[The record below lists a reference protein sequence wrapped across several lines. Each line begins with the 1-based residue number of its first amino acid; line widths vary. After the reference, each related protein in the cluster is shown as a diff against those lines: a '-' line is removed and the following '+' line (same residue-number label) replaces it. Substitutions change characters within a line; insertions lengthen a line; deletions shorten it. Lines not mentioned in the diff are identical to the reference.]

1 MRRVPTSSA
10 DGARASS
17 ENRRSEVR
25 VATPCHSDGVGELSL
40 FEQLESVV
48 GVLAELSGEFDA
60 RLLSGQQA
68 GRVVCAAEEIERYSL
83 VLKTLAVRRVDESGV
98 WRVDGSRSPQK
109 WLANKT
115 GTSLGEAYRTV
126 ELAEQLEELPEVSA
140 AARQGVLSPVQTRM
154 IASAAVKDPASEG
167 LLVGV
172 ARQGTMTALQSE
184 CVAAAQRG
192 AGPGAMAKIHAR
204 RSHRDWIDAE
214 GAFRYKGTLTP
225 DKGARFKK
233 TLAGFTDQVFHDA
246 RRAGVRDSLE
256 AYAADAL
263 VRMADA
269 ALLKTGIATETSTD
283 SRHRAGRGGGAE
295 RVGAPKY
302 TESLVQL
309 VLLVDGAAWERGY
322 TLAGETCEIAG
333 IGPVDVAT
341 AKRMCGHA
349 IVDIVVTRGV
359 DVRTLAHA
367 GHTVTRAQYAA
378 LLAEGYE
385 CNVEGC
391 GNSRFLEIDH
401 LGDGWAVDHVTCNG
415 QLAWKCPHCHD
426 LKSHKG
432 WKDGPRLPNG
442 KRTLIPPANPP
453 PDTG

>member
-1 MRRVPTSSA
+1 
-10 DGARASS
+10 
-17 ENRRSEVR
+17 
-25 VATPCHSDGVGELSL
+25 
-40 FEQLESVV
+40 
-48 GVLAELSGEFDA
+48 
-60 RLLSGQQA
+60 
-68 GRVVCAAEEIERYSL
+68 
-83 VLKTLAVRRVDESGV
+83 
-98 WRVDGSRSPQK
+98 
-109 WLANKT
+109 
-115 GTSLGEAYRTV
+115 
-126 ELAEQLEELPEVSA
+126 
-140 AARQGVLSPVQTRM
+140 
-154 IASAAVKDPASEG
+154 
-167 LLVGV
+167 
-172 ARQGTMTALQSE
+172 
-184 CVAAAQRG
+184 
-192 AGPGAMAKIHAR
+192 
-204 RSHRDWIDAE
+204 
-214 GAFRYKGTLTP
+214 
-225 DKGARFKK
+225 
-233 TLAGFTDQVFHDA
+233 
-246 RRAGVRDSLE
+246 
-256 AYAADAL
+256 
-263 VRMADA
+263 MADA
-269 ALLKTGIATETSTD
+269 ALLKTGTATETSEKPGDETG
-283 SRHRAGRGGGAE
+283 AGPAAPAAAPVPVE
-295 RVGAPKY
+295 RVAVVPPKY

-349 IVDIVVTRGV
+349 IVDIVVTKGV

-378 LLAEGYE
+378 LLAEGYA

-391 GNSRFLEIDH
+391 GNTRFLEIDH